1 MNTRN
6 VTAIFLITFGTAGC
20 ATGPAQ
26 HTWRLERADVIDGHA
41 AKVLGTPAAINDGG
55 RKALCFNGVS
65 DGIIVPINPV
75 EGWPRFTIEVL
86 FRPDG
91 DGPEEQRFL
100 HIQDEA
106 ERRVL
111 LETRVTREHNWSLDT
126 FLHAAAS
133 DRLTLL
139 DRSKSQATDRW
150 YRAALVYDGVTMSH
164 YVDGVKQLEGA
175 VRFPPMSA
183 GRISLGVRLNRIHWF
198 KGCIAEV
205 RFTAEARPPA
215 FR

>member
-1 MNTRN
+1 MNTRI
-6 VTAIFLITFGTAGC
+6 VAAILFITLGAAGC
-20 ATGPAQ
+20 ATSPAQ
-26 HTWRLERADVIDGHA
+26 RTWRLERADSIGGHA
-41 AKVLGTPAAINDGG
+41 TEVLGNPAAINDGG

-65 DGIIVPINPV
+65 DGIVVPVNPI
-75 EGWPRFTIEVL
+75 EAWPRFTIEVL

-91 DGPEEQRFL
+91 DGREEQRFL

-111 LETRVTREHNWSLDT
+111 LETRVTGEDTWSLDT
-126 FLHAAAS
+126 FLHSAAS

-139 DRSKSQATDRW
+139 DRSKSQPTNRW
-150 YRAALVYDGVTMSH
+150 YRAALVYDGARMSH

-175 VRFPPMSA
+175 VRFPPMSD
-183 GRISLGVRLNRIHWF
+183 GRTSLGVRLNRIHWF
-198 KGCIAEV
+198 KGCIAVV
-205 RFTAEARPPA
+205 RFTADAHPPT

>member
-1 MNTRN
+1 MNTRAALALSL
-6 VTAIFLITFGTAGC
+6 VALGTAGC
-20 ATGPAQ
+20 AIAPTPQ
-26 HTWRLERADVIDGHA
+26 IWHLVRADSVGGHPA
-41 AKVLGTPAAINDGG
+41 EVLGAPVVKEEGG

-65 DGIIVPINPV
+65 DGIILPVNPI
-75 EGWPRFTIEVL
+75 EGWPSFTIEVL

-106 ERRVL
+106 QRRVL
-111 LETRVTREHNWSLDT
+111 LETRVTHERTWALDT
-126 FLHAAAS
+126 FLLSSAS

-139 DRSKSQATDRW
+139 DRSKVQPTDRW
-150 YRAALVYDGVTMSH
+150 YRAALVYDGTTMSH
-164 YVDGVKQLEGA
+164 YVNGVKQLEGA
-175 VRFPPMSA
+175 VTFPPMSR
-183 GRISLGVRLNRIHWF
+183 GHISLGVRQNKVHWF

-205 RFTAEARPPA
+205 RFTAGARAPA